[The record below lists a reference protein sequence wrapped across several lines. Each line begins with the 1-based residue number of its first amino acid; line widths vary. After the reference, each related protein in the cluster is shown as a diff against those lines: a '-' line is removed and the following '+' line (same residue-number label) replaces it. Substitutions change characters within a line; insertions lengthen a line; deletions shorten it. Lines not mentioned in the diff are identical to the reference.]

1 MEVSLGYAA
10 ARTLTD
16 VPEAAR
22 LAQPARREA
31 RRHLP
36 DAPGETGLAA
46 PVPCRIQSLPDDL
59 LGGVDYCLGCG
70 PIFQSKAALF
80 RNGKAGRL

>member
-1 MEVSLGYAA
+1 MEVSLGDGCAGG
-10 ARTLTD
+10 R
-16 VPEAAR
+16 R

-46 PVPCRIQSLPDDL
+46 PAPCRIQSLPDDL

-70 PIFQSKAALF
+70 PIFQSKAAF
-80 RNGKAGRL
+80 FRSNSGRNGKAGRL